1 MTRDAAVVKRDVT
14 AVRDAAVADKG
25 DVVVL
30 LLYLLL
36 YLLSHRFF
44 VLGGCFREFQ

>member
-25 DVVVL
+25 DVIV
-30 LLYLLL
+30 LLL